1 MARKP
6 DIQYVGQ
13 FYIHGSEAREL
24 ARQEQAKHAKT
35 TLPLAGVQRIEKVYV
50 DPIALM
56 GIAVAVIMLVVMLI
70 GALNIHQAW
79 QEHQAMSAYL
89 GELKQCNT
97 VLEHSYRSGFDPEDI
112 RAKATAM
119 GMVPLAEANV
129 VDVYVTMPVVEEEP
143 TWWEDVRWFLEG
155 LIE

>member
-35 TLPLAGVQRIEKVYV
+35 TLPLARVQQIEKIYV
-50 DPIALM
+50 DPVALM

-70 GALNIHQAW
+70 GVLSIHHVW
-79 QEHQAMSAYL
+79 QEQQAISAYL
-89 GELKQCNT
+89 GELRQSNT